1 MTLFKRVPIIKLK
14 ILMLLTLIGSGCSY
28 RSAYEGMQASNR
40 FDCTKQPPS
49 QYDECMEKTNK
60 SYDQYE
66 LERKQKLKPKDI
78 INK

>member
-1 MTLFKRVPIIKLK
+1 
-14 ILMLLTLIGSGCSY
+14 MLLTLIGSGCSY

-49 QYDECMEKTNK
+49 QYDECMESANK

-66 LERKQKLKPKDI
+66 RERKQTLEQKDTTE
-78 INK
+78 K